1 MAILPTFLIF
11 FEKYRKVYKDGCLN
25 NCNMFGWFRKKEEN
39 GKLKEEIRDSFD
51 AVKEDFNKV
60 GQWITHLDGKHN
72 DHKKDLEDMKKQIFV
87 MQNEI
92 DDIKDFVSLFGAKIS
107 KQQQT
112 SVMKQTGVE
121 SAQQAVQTAVQTGV
135 LEELTLM
142 ERAIVWAL
150 VNSETKLSYE
160 DLAVVLGKDK
170 STIRGQ
176 INAIKQKS
184 EGLIE
189 ESREA
194 NGKKRVYIP
203 EEMRQIILKNAKVR
217 VKSTKKMRDSE

>member
-1 MAILPTFLIF
+1 
-11 FEKYRKVYKDGCLN
+11 
-25 NCNMFGWFRKKEEN
+25 MFGWFRKKEDTS
-39 GKLKEEIRDSFD
+39 KLQEEIKRSFD
-51 AVKEDFNKV
+51 SVKDDFNKV
-60 GQWITHLDGKHN
+60 GQWISHFDDNHKEYKNDLD
-72 DHKKDLEDMKKQIFV
+72 EIKKQIFTI
-87 MQNEI
+87 QNEI
-92 DDIKDFVSLFGAKIS
+92 DDIKDFVSLFGSKIS

-112 SVMKQTGVE
+112 SAIKQHGVFGV
-121 SAQQAVQTAVQTGV
+121 QDNVQTAVQSGV
-135 LEELTLM
+135 LDNLTLM

-176 INAIKQKS
+176 INAIRQKN

-194 NGKKRVYIP
+194 NGKKRVLISD
-203 EEMRQIILKNAKVR
+203 EMKQIILKNAKVR
-217 VKSTKKMRDSE
+217 VKSQKKT

>member
-1 MAILPTFLIF
+1 
-11 FEKYRKVYKDGCLN
+11 
-25 NCNMFGWFRKKEEN
+25 MFGWFRKKEDTS
-39 GKLKEEIRDSFD
+39 KLQEEIKRSFD
-51 AVKEDFNKV
+51 SVKDDFNKV
-60 GQWITHLDGKHN
+60 GQWISHFDDNHKGYKNDLD
-72 DHKKDLEDMKKQIFV
+72 EIKKQIFTI
-87 MQNEI
+87 QNEI
-92 DDIKDFVSLFGAKIS
+92 DDIKDFVSLFGSKIS

-112 SVMKQTGVE
+112 STVKQHGVF
-121 SAQQAVQTAVQTGV
+121 SVQDSVQTAVQSGI
-135 LEELTLM
+135 LDNLTLM

-176 INAIKQKS
+176 INAIRQKN

-194 NGKKRVYIP
+194 NGKKRVLISD
-203 EEMRQIILKNAKVR
+203 EMKQIILKNAKVR
-217 VKSTKKMRDSE
+217 VKSQKKT

>member
-1 MAILPTFLIF
+1 
-11 FEKYRKVYKDGCLN
+11 
-25 NCNMFGWFRKKEEN
+25 MFGFFKRRDDTN
-39 GKLKEEIRDSFD
+39 KLQEEIKKSFD
-51 AVKEDFNKV
+51 SVKDDFNKV
-60 GQWITHLDGKHN
+60 GRWISHFDDTHRGYKGDLD
-72 DHKKDLEDMKKQIFV
+72 EIKKQIFTI
-87 MQNEI
+87 QNEI
-92 DDIKDFVSLFGAKIS
+92 DDIKDFVSLFGSKIS

-112 SVMKQTGVE
+112 TAVKQHGISIV
-121 SAQQAVQTAVQTGV
+121 QNGVQTAVQSS
-135 LEELTLM
+135 LLDNLTLM

-176 INAIKQKS
+176 INTIKQKS
-184 EGLIE
+184 GGLIE

-194 NGKKRVYIP
+194 NGKKRVFIP

-217 VKSTKKMRDSE
+217 VKSQKKPRN

>member
-1 MAILPTFLIF
+1 
-11 FEKYRKVYKDGCLN
+11 
-25 NCNMFGWFRKKEEN
+25 MFGWFRNKEDN
-39 GKLKEEIRDSFD
+39 SKLKEEIRGSFD

-60 GQWITHLDGKHN
+60 GQWIKHFDAKHEEYN
-72 DHKKDLEDMKKQIFV
+72 KDLDEVKKQIFV

-107 KQQQT
+107 KQPQT
-112 SVMKQTGVE
+112 GGVKQTDVGSV
-121 SAQQAVQTAVQTGV
+121 QRVVQTAVQTGI
-135 LEELTLM
+135 LDELTLM

-150 VNSETKLSYE
+150 VNSPEAKLSYE

-176 INAIKQKS
+176 INMIKQKS

-189 ESREA
+189 EAREV

-203 EEMRQIILKNAKVR
+203 EEMRQFILKNAKVR
-217 VKSTKKMRDSE
+217 VKSNKKMKVEE

>member
-1 MAILPTFLIF
+1 
-11 FEKYRKVYKDGCLN
+11 
-25 NCNMFGWFRKKEEN
+25 MFGWFKKKEDMS
-39 GKLKEEIRDSFD
+39 KLQEEIKRSFD
-51 AVKEDFNKV
+51 SVKDDFNKV
-60 GQWITHLDGKHN
+60 GQWISHFDDNHKGYKDDLD
-72 DHKKDLEDMKKQIFV
+72 EIKKQIFTI
-87 MQNEI
+87 QNEI
-92 DDIKDFVSLFGAKIS
+92 DDIKDFVSLFGSKIS

-112 SVMKQTGVE
+112 SVIKQQGV
-121 SAQQAVQTAVQTGV
+121 SIVQDSVQTAVQSGI
-135 LEELTLM
+135 LDNLTLM

-160 DLAVVLGKDK
+160 DLSVVLGKDK

-176 INAIKQKS
+176 INTIKQKS

-217 VKSTKKMRDSE
+217 VKSQKKT